1 MLDIDKIILT
11 ILQETIRKKGSKYC
25 LIAGSGRN
33 LGCYPSRNG
42 AQKREKQVNFF
53 KHKKKVKEMSTVGG
67 GNIVGVSDPIGTRKR
82 EDNE

>member
-11 ILQETIRKKGSKYC
+11 VLQETIRKKGSKYC
-25 LIAGSGRN
+25 LISGSGRN
-33 LGCYPSRNG
+33 LGCYPSRKG

-53 KHKKKVKEMSTVGG
+53 KHKKKVKEMSTVSGG
-67 GNIVGVSDPIGTRKR
+67 SIVGVSGPIGTRKR